1 MEQFEHGGNVNSD
14 ILYDFSANINPL
26 GIPENVKK
34 TLAENINK
42 FSYYPDH
49 NCTNLIEK
57 ISEYENIPHDKI
69 VCGNG
74 AADLIYRLVYAVKPK
89 RALILAPTFSEY
101 EKALSEV
108 GCEIKYHFLCE
119 NENFR
124 VTERLLYDLKNIDMF
139 FLCNPNNPTG
149 NIVEPVLLKEI
160 FCRCQQENI
169 LLAADECFMDFVGSR
184 KKYALQIQRG
194 NVVIKAFT
202 KIYAMA
208 GLRLGY
214 MLFGDEKLAEKVRRT
229 GQCWSVSVP
238 AQLAGEAALSEIKYV
253 TKTVDLIETERNYLY
268 NSLCD
273 LGIKAY
279 PSRTNFLLFFN
290 ELPLDKLL
298 KKEKIAIRS
307 CENFIGLNENY
318 FRIAVKN
325 HNENVILTDALK
337 KLLKESGE
345 NN

>member
-1 MEQFEHGGNVNSD
+1 MGLPAS
-14 ILYDFSANINPL
+14 
-26 GIPENVKK
+26 VKK
-34 TLAENINK
+34 ALAESINK
-42 FSYYPDH
+42 FSYYPDP

-57 ISEYENIPHDKI
+57 ISEYENIPPEKI

-74 AADLIYRLVYAVKPK
+74 AADLIYRLVYSVKPK
-89 RALILAPTFSEY
+89 RALIIAPTFSEY
-101 EKALSEV
+101 EKALAEV
-108 GCEIKYHFLCE
+108 GCEIKYHFLRE
-119 NENFR
+119 NENFC
-124 VTERLLYDLKNIDMF
+124 VTERLLYDLKNIDIF

-149 NIVEPVLLKEI
+149 NIVEPALLKEI

-238 AQLAGEAALSEIKYV
+238 AQLAGEAALSEKEYAA
-253 TKTVDLIETERNYLY
+253 KTVDLIETERNYLY
-268 NSLCD
+268 KSLCD

-279 PSRTNFLLFFN
+279 PSRTNFILFFN

-307 CENFIGLNENY
+307 CGNFIGLNENY

-337 KLLKESGE
+337 KILKESGE